1 MLYFGERILIY
12 QTRFPFF
19 NESRL
24 LRSCYLVSDNL
35 NALLIVEKCDLGL
48 CLLEDTR
55 NFKVGIV
62 VFRIELKDALKKLE
76 GFLLV
81 A

>member
-1 MLYFGERILIY
+1 LLYFGERILIY

-19 NESRL
+19 DESGL

-62 VFRIELKDALKKLE
+62 IFWIELKDALKKLE

>member
-1 MLYFGERILIY
+1 MKK
-12 QTRFPFF
+12 
-19 NESRL
+19 S
-24 LRSCYLVSDNL
+24 
-35 NALLIVEKCDLGL
+35 DLGL

-62 VFRIELKDALKKLE
+62 VFWIELKDALKKLE